1 MYIDLVV
8 DYGQV
13 MAEYFLIAETSA
25 VTLTIAGVIKEVVTI
40 VVSSFH
46 LSMGG
51 QMLEIYNVLCEVIM
65 YKCHRIIQKNS
76 VVLCQWCCSPH
87 LLLSALH
94 LLQIF
99 LLLFNW
105 LLST

>member
-1 MYIDLVV
+1 MYMDLVV

-51 QMLEIYNVLCEVIM
+51 QILMFCVRSLCINVTE
-65 YKCHRIIQKNS
+65 
-76 VVLCQWCCSPH
+76 
-87 LLLSALH
+87 
-94 LLQIF
+94 
-99 LLLFNW
+99 
-105 LLST
+105 